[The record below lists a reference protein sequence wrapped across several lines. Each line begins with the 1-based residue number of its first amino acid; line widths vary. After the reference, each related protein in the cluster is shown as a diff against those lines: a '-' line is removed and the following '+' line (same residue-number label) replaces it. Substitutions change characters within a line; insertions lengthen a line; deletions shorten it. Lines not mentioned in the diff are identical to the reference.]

1 MVTAFLEGRIFVG
14 NGMMIE
20 NGSVLVENDRIVKVA
35 DEEISLP
42 DDARR
47 IPLDGNTLMPG
58 FIDCHVHLC
67 LDASLDPIG
76 ASAQESDH
84 LLTLK
89 GADFARKTLMAGIT
103 SVRDMGGKNGVDL
116 SLRDAIETGIVPG
129 PRVLASGLMIC
140 MTGGHGWQMGREA
153 DGPDEVRKAVR
164 EQLKRGVDL
173 IKLMATGG
181 ILTPGVEPASAQ
193 LTENELRAGIEEAHK
208 AGRKT
213 ATHAQGNQGIRNAV
227 RAGIDSV
234 EHGFYM
240 DEEIVELMK
249 EKGTAF
255 IPTLSIYTA
264 GQRAVETGIPQ
275 SLVDEYIGKAKG
287 SHLRSVRMAREA
299 GVLVAMGTDA
309 GTPFNFHG
317 GNLSELLHLVEMGY
331 SRDEALQAGTGI
343 AARVLGRE
351 DLGSVEEGKLADLI
365 IVQGDPLTDID
376 LTNEKR
382 IQTVMK
388 GGQIF
393 KDMR

>member
-1 MVTAFLEGRIFVG
+1 MVTAFISGRVFIG
-14 NGMMIE
+14 NGAVIE
-20 NGSVLVENDRIVKVA
+20 NGSVLVENDRIVKV
-35 DEEISLP
+35 DDGEMPLP
-42 DDARR
+42 DGARR
-47 IPLDGNTLMPG
+47 IPLSGNTLLPG

-67 LDASLDPIG
+67 LDAGLDPIG
-76 ASAQESDH
+76 ASARDSDN

-103 SVRDMGGKNGVDL
+103 SVRDLGGKNGVDL
-116 SLRDAIETGIVPG
+116 SLRDAIESGIIPG

-164 EQLKRGVDL
+164 EQLKKGADL

-193 LTENELRAGIEEAHK
+193 LTEDELRAGIEEAHK

-213 ATHAQGNQGIRNAV
+213 ASHAQGNQGIKNAV
-227 RAGIDSV
+227 RAGIDSI

-240 DEEIVELMK
+240 DEEAVELMK
-249 EKGTAF
+249 QKGVAL

-264 GQRAVETGIPQ
+264 GRRAVESGIPQ
-275 SLVDEYIGKAKG
+275 SLVDEFIGKSKEP
-287 SHLRSVRMAREA
+287 HLRSVRMAREA
-299 GVLVAMGTDA
+299 GVTVALGTDA

-331 SRDEALQAGTGI
+331 SRNEALQAGTGI
-343 AARVLGRE
+343 AARVIGRE
-351 DLGSVEEGKLADLI
+351 DLGVVMEGKLADLI
-365 IVQGDPLTDID
+365 IVQGNPLDDID

-382 IQTVMK
+382 IQLVMK
-388 GGQIF
+388 GGQVF
-393 KDMR
+393 KDML